1 MRKSTRAIAIAAIL
15 FSALALIGCYNRIV
29 VVPLPTPNDESTG
42 GGITIPD
49 LSGDETK
56 GEVFS
61 DNYTNDTTPIYDPIY
76 ESGINHDIAKNMI
89 IENGVMKL
97 YGGGG
102 FISFDNDSTNNPPLD
117 SIPGYNHSYT
127 YDTTKNTYTIAIE
140 GKFTQAFTPDSIDC
154 LAGFFFAIRTP
165 DSTYLTDGGFGFK
178 NSSNSF
184 DITYPGGG
192 SVLAS
197 DIPSAD
203 VTGKDFRFTFTVSR
217 AGDTISAA
225 SRLILGDKEYSYVK
239 NANTAN
245 DVTCLYATFYGPHG
259 ANSAEY
265 GSKYAELTSV
275 TLSQTAVSA
284 ASDLANPS
292 AVPAGTEAVDQFAD
306 DFSSDSTAFYDPTL
320 ISDTLPSSVVANL
333 VYNPETREAELYG
346 GGFQI
351 QWDNDSK
358 NDPEGVNPADYAYT
372 FDTTKYAYRVNFSGT
387 IAKDI
392 DLNQIDSTFGPR
404 VAGRGTNGSNF
415 SWTGGIRFK
424 VVDGELNLYAMPNS
438 TDFESIDPLTAL
450 ETDIQPGTAFEMRS
464 TLYTTTQSGE
474 DDFGTRLR
482 TEYRLGNESSWK
494 TVDTKL
500 ARPGTTDS
508 SLNYIFL
515 TMTGPYS
522 RTNGSIDYQGTGPM
536 FMTMKGVSL
545 ECLPLE
551 SSSFSD

>member
-1 MRKSTRAIAIAAIL
+1 M
-15 FSALALIGCYNRIV
+15 
-29 VVPLPTPNDESTG
+29 
-42 GGITIPD
+42 
-49 LSGDETK
+49 
-56 GEVFS
+56 FS
-61 DNYTNDTTPIYDPIY
+61 DNFTYDTTPIYDPIY
-76 ESGINHDIAKNMI
+76 AGGKNPDIAKNMI

-117 SIPGYNHSYT
+117 SITGYIHSYT

-140 GKFTQAFTPDSIDC
+140 GKFTQAFTPDSIDG

-178 NSSNSF
+178 NNSNAF
-184 DITYPGGG
+184 DITYPDGR

-239 NANTAN
+239 NAALTNTAN

-259 ANSAEY
+259 ANFAEY
-265 GSKYAELTSV
+265 GSEYAELTSV

-351 QWDNDSK
+351 QWDNDSN
-358 NDPEGVNPADYAYT
+358 NDPEGVNPADYAYA
-372 FDTTKYAYRVNFSGT
+372 FDTTRYAYRVNFSGT
-387 IAKDI
+387 IAKDL

-415 SWTGGIRFK
+415 SWTGGVRFK
-424 VVDGELNLYAMPNS
+424 VEDGKLNLYAMPDS
-438 TDFESIDPLTAL
+438 TDFESTDSLTAL
-450 ETDIQPGTAFEMRS
+450 KTDIQPGTAFEMRS
-464 TLYTTTQSGE
+464 TLYTTTPSGE
-474 DDFGTRLR
+474 GDFGTRLH

-494 TVDTKL
+494 TVDTKS

-551 SSSFSD
+551 SISFSN